1 MSEDSIKF
9 PEESA
14 EIFRGRLR
22 EPFHRRVEF
31 GEATL
36 RRDDEHEHRATS
48 YFLDEEGRVL
58 RLEQDAM
65 RGRMSEF
72 CRGRHAGAEDRCA
85 HDRKGLLETPF
96 GSSVATTAP
105 SRLMIATASAFVTTR
120 RACTISCRTVT
131 RPPPA
136 RTRIPASRCSRTR
149 PRPSAPDASSSPRAA
164 SKGCRAAGGT
174 SPCQTRASPRSIRA
188 PAHPCP

>member
-1 MSEDSIKF
+1 TSEDSIKF

-85 HDRKGLLETPF
+85 HDRKGLLGDAVRQFRRDDGAIAIDDRNGLRLDRKSTRLN
-96 GSSVATTAP
+96 SSHV
-105 SRLMIATASAFVTTR
+105 S
-120 RACTISCRTVT
+120 ISYAVFCL
-131 RPPPA
+131 
-136 RTRIPASRCSRTR
+136 
-149 PRPSAPDASSSPRAA
+149 
-164 SKGCRAAGGT
+164 KKK
-174 SPCQTRASPRSIRA
+174 
-188 PAHPCP
+188 